1 MATHR
6 ARQGHAASHSDGRP
20 KRFRRLFGGLATIW
34 GAGAVA
40 AVLLTLGVNGTLA
53 SWTQAVIGNSSNTVA
68 SAAAV
73 ILQET
78 GPGPVTC
85 TSSSSSTNSAT
96 CSTINKYGGTA
107 TPLTPNTS
115 QTVTVTFTNTG
126 AANAHTSFVLAP
138 GTCAST
144 YTVTATGETAGAAST
159 PSLCTNGDLTV
170 AISCSD
176 GATYSSGSAWTDL
189 VYTAAAPPTATKT
202 HTPTGTDLNA
212 GASWTCQFTIA
223 LSSAA
228 SVLDQNITVSQPLT
242 WTLNE

>member
-6 ARQGHAASHSDGRP
+6 ASQGHNPSHRDSSGKRLRGR
-20 KRFRRLFGGLATIW
+20 FGGTAAIW
-34 GAGAVA
+34 IAGAMA
-40 AVLLTLGVNGTLA
+40 AGLLTLGVNGTLA
-53 SWTQAVIGNSSNTVA
+53 SWTQAIIGNTSNNVA

-78 GPGPVTC
+78 GPGSVTC
-85 TSSSSSTNSAT
+85 TSSSSTTNSAT
-96 CSTINKYGGTA
+96 CATINKYGGTA

-138 GTCAST
+138 GTCTST

-170 AISCSD
+170 AVSCSD
-176 GATYSSGSAWTDL
+176 GATYVSGSAWTDL
-189 VYTAAAPPTATKT
+189 VYAAAAPPTATKL

-223 LSSAA
+223 LSSTA

-242 WTLNE
+242 WTLNA

>member
-1 MATHR
+1 MGTHR
-6 ARQGHAASHSDGRP
+6 ASRGHTASDPDGAPR
-20 KRFRRLFGGLATIW
+20 RSRRRLGAAAAGW
-34 GAGAVA
+34 GAGAI
-40 AVLLTLGVNGTLA
+40 AVLLLTLGVNGTLS
-53 SWTQAVIGNSSNTVA
+53 SWTQAIIGNTNNTVA

-78 GPGPVTC
+78 GPGAVTC

-159 PSLCTNGDLTV
+159 PNLCTNGDLTV

-176 GATYSSGSAWTDL
+176 GATYVSGSAWTDL
-189 VYTAAAPPTATKT
+189 VYTAAAPPTSTKL
-202 HTPTGTDLNA
+202 HTPAGTDLNA
-212 GASWTCQFTIA
+212 GASWTCQFTVA
-223 LSSAA
+223 LATAA
-228 SVLDQNITVSQPLT
+228 SVLDQNISVSQPLT
-242 WTLNE
+242 WTLNA

>member
-1 MATHR
+1 MASHR
-6 ARQGHAASHSDGRP
+6 ARDGQR
-20 KRFRRLFGGLATIW
+20 RFTRFGGAATLAA
-34 GAGAVA
+34 AGGVA
-40 AVLLTLGVNGTLA
+40 AVFLTLGVNGTLA
-53 SWTQAVIGNSSNTVA
+53 SWTQAIIGNSTNTVA

-85 TSSSSSTNSAT
+85 TSSSSSSNSAT

-159 PSLCTNGDLTV
+159 PNLCTNGDLTV
-170 AISCSD
+170 AVSCSD
-176 GATYSSGSAWTDL
+176 GSTYSSGSAWTDL
-189 VYTAAAPPTATKT
+189 VYTAAAPPTTTKS
-202 HTPTGTDLNA
+202 HTPTGSDLNA
-212 GASWTCQFTIA
+212 GSSWTCQFTVT
-223 LSSAA
+223 LSSSA